1 MRRQF
6 QESLDN
12 VPIPILEMKPCLQK
26 KKKSDMESSGFV
38 WMRPKSRI
46 QHKSSAVSLK
56 SVARDVDLTQMQF
69 SPSSLVIQD
78 VLALLRFIKPLAK
91 SHFDIQHFVHFC
103 PVFVWSA

>member
-1 MRRQF
+1 MF
-6 QESLDN
+6 T
-12 VPIPILEMKPCLQK
+12 K

-56 SVARDVDLTQMQF
+56 SVAHDVDLTQIQF
-69 SPSSLVIQD
+69 SPCSSVIQD

-91 SHFDIQHFVHFC
+91 NSHFDIQHCVHFC